1 MNYLSSFSLV
11 WIGMLLIV
19 ACQGEKDFSLPYE
32 KFVLDNGLQVVLH
45 EDKSDPIVSVAI
57 QYHVGSA
64 REKPGKT
71 GFAHLFEHMLFQ
83 RSEHLGRNEFFKKI
97 GELGGS
103 FNGATGPDGTVYY
116 ETVPRD
122 ALEKVLWMESDRMGF
137 FINTVTRK
145 GLEREIDVVS
155 NEKRQNENRPF
166 GQSNGMMLKQFY
178 PEGHPYRW
186 PVIGSIADLHGAT
199 VDDIKQFYRKYY
211 APNNATLVVAGDF
224 DRREVEAM
232 IRKYFGEIPARE
244 EVEPVR
250 PIPVQLEKTSKYV
263 LEDRFANAPG
273 LEMNFSGAEQFHP
286 DAYPLRILALL
297 LSYGKNAP
305 FYKVL
310 VEDNKLASYVNVASS
325 SLELSGQVSV
335 SVKAYKE
342 TDLNTVYRGIQEAF
356 ERFEQEGIRDNDLER
371 MKIMQ
376 ETMLY
381 NVMMSLESKTQA
393 LARNNVFA
401 GRPDQMVIDL
411 AHYQAVTK
419 EEVMRVYRKYVR
431 GKHFVA
437 LSTVPQGQTSLALT
451 GSVVV
456 RPDED
461 SPVGQ
466 KLVADEGA
474 VTDDDPYEYTPSVFD
489 RSVEPPLLAN
499 TPESAMPPVW
509 TGEMSNGM
517 KVKGMAYTELPVV
530 QFAVYLNSG
539 MLCEPKGK
547 SGLARLTA
555 AVLNCGTRT
564 KTPEELEVA
573 LGLLGARVSFGVS
586 TERMQLSGSC
596 LKKNF
601 PQVLRLVEE
610 MLLEPRWDET
620 ALELARKRMI
630 GNIRQSST
638 EPKVLARH
646 VFRQMMYGP
655 ENVLSNSAL
664 ASEKEVAAITMEDI
678 KTFYKTH
685 IVPGQATFDF
695 VGGYEKKEVMKF
707 LQPLART
714 WTTGGASQERLN
726 LNFMAPQAKVYFVDY
741 PGAKQSYILLGCP
754 AMPKA
759 SNDYYP
765 AKMVNQLLGASSNAL
780 LFDVLRLQHGYTYG
794 AYSFFD
800 CGKYAN
806 EFRATSSVQAAY
818 TLEAMQL
825 FKSCISTYGEQ
836 FTEQSLVKT
845 KDAMFKENAAA
856 FEMPDARLDLL
867 SEMTVDGLPV
877 DDLNTMSNKLSLKR
891 QEQLLKRMTLPEAK
905 ACIRNWLDYDRMFF
919 VVVGDAASQ
928 LDRIRKSGLG
938 EVKVVDLQELR

>member
-371 MKIMQ
+371 VKIMQ

-393 LARNNVFA
+393 LARNNVFT

-877 DDLNTMSNKLSLKR
+877 DDLKR

>member
-555 AVLNCGTRT
+555 AGLNCGTRT

-877 DDLNTMSNKLSLKR
+877 DDLKR

>member
-186 PVIGSIADLHGAT
+186 PMIGSIADLHGAT

-877 DDLNTMSNKLSLKR
+877 DDLKR
-891 QEQLLKRMTLPEAK
+891 QET
-905 ACIRNWLDYDRMFF
+905 D
-919 VVVGDAASQ
+919 DAP
-928 LDRIRKSGLG
+928 GG
-938 EVKVVDLQELR
+938 ESVYP

>member
-310 VEDNKLASYVNVASS
+310 VEYNKLASYVNVASS

-877 DDLNTMSNKLSLKR
+877 DDLKR

>member
-137 FINTVTRK
+137 FIKTVTRK

-877 DDLNTMSNKLSLKR
+877 DDLKR

>member
-678 KTFYKTH
+678 KNFYKTH

-707 LQPLART
+707 LQPVART

-877 DDLNTMSNKLSLKR
+877 DDLKR

>member
-19 ACQGEKDFSLPYE
+19 ACQGEKDFSLPSE
-32 KFVLDNGLQVVLH
+32 KFVLENGLQVVLH

-877 DDLNTMSNKLSLKR
+877 DDLKR

>member
-856 FEMPDARLDLL
+856 FEMPDARLDLW

-877 DDLNTMSNKLSLKR
+877 DDLKR
-891 QEQLLKRMTLPEAK
+891 QEQLLKLMTLPEAK

>member
-71 GFAHLFEHMLFQ
+71 GFAQIFEHMMFQ

-877 DDLNTMSNKLSLKR
+877 DDLKR

>member
-726 LNFMAPQAKVYFVDY
+726 LNFMAPHAKVYFVDY

-877 DDLNTMSNKLSLKR
+877 DDLKR

>member
-178 PEGHPYRW
+178 PEGHPYLW

-877 DDLNTMSNKLSLKR
+877 DDLKR

>member
-97 GELGGS
+97 CELGGS

-371 MKIMQ
+371 VKIMQ

-877 DDLNTMSNKLSLKR
+877 DDLKR

>member
-11 WIGMLLIV
+11 WIGMLLII

-263 LEDRFANAPG
+263 LEDRFANVPG

-371 MKIMQ
+371 VKIMQ

-393 LARNNVFA
+393 LARNNVFT

-877 DDLNTMSNKLSLKR
+877 DDLKR

>member
-466 KLVADEGA
+466 RLVADEGA

-877 DDLNTMSNKLSLKR
+877 DDLKR

-928 LDRIRKSGLG
+928 LDRIRKSGWG

>member
-145 GLEREIDVVS
+145 GLEREIVVVS

-877 DDLNTMSNKLSLKR
+877 DDLKR

>member
-638 EPKVLARH
+638 EPKVVARH
-646 VFRQMMYGP
+646 GFRQMMYGP

-877 DDLNTMSNKLSLKR
+877 DDLKR

>member
-1 MNYLSSFSLV
+1 
-11 WIGMLLIV
+11 MLLIV

-461 SPVGQ
+461 SLVGQ

-877 DDLNTMSNKLSLKR
+877 DDLKR

>member
-601 PQVLRLVEE
+601 PQVLHLVEE

-877 DDLNTMSNKLSLKR
+877 DDLKR

>member
-664 ASEKEVAAITMEDI
+664 ASEKEAAAITMEDI

-877 DDLNTMSNKLSLKR
+877 DDLKR

>member
-1 MNYLSSFSLV
+1 MRKQLMIPLLMTTVMAGMSSCKNGDAASL
-11 WIGMLLIV
+11 
-19 ACQGEKDFSLPYE
+19 KYE
-32 KFVLDNGLQVVLH
+32 KYKLDNGLEVVLH
-45 EDKSDPIVSVAI
+45 EDKSDPVVSVAI
-57 QYHVGSA
+57 QYHVGSN

-71 GFAHLFEHMLFQ
+71 GFAHFFEHMLFQ
-83 RSEHLGRNEFFKKI
+83 RSENLPRNAFFQKI
-97 GELGGS
+97 DAMGGS
-103 FNGATGPDGTVYY
+103 FNGGTSNDGTVYF

-877 DDLNTMSNKLSLKR
+877 DDLKR

>member
-273 LEMNFSGAEQFHP
+273 LEMNFSGAEQFHL

-877 DDLNTMSNKLSLKR
+877 DDLKR

>member
-555 AVLNCGTRT
+555 AVLNCGSRT

-877 DDLNTMSNKLSLKR
+877 DDLKR

>member
-1 MNYLSSFSLV
+1 MNDLSAFSLV

-877 DDLNTMSNKLSLKR
+877 DDLKR

>member
-103 FNGATGPDGTVYY
+103 FNGATGPDGPVYY

-867 SEMTVDGLPV
+867 SEMTVDGLQ
-877 DDLNTMSNKLSLKR
+877 R

>member
-845 KDAMFKENAAA
+845 KDVMFKENAAA

-877 DDLNTMSNKLSLKR
+877 DDLKR

>member
-845 KDAMFKENAAA
+845 KDAMFKENGAA

-877 DDLNTMSNKLSLKR
+877 DDLKR

>member
-1 MNYLSSFSLV
+1 MNYLSSYSLV
-11 WIGMLLIV
+11 WIGILLIV
-19 ACQGEKDFSLPYE
+19 SCQGEKDFSLPYE

-97 GELGGS
+97 GELGGN

-356 ERFEQEGIRDNDLER
+356 ERFEQEGIRDNDLECV
-371 MKIMQ
+371 KIMQ

-393 LARNNVFA
+393 LARNNVFT

-419 EEVMRVYRKYVR
+419 EEVMRVYRKYVK
-431 GKHFVA
+431 GQHFVA
-437 LSTVPQGQTSLALT
+437 LSTVPQGQTSLALS

-466 KLVADEGA
+466 GLVADEGA
-474 VTDDDPYEYTPSVFD
+474 ITDDDSYEYTPSVFD

-499 TPESAMPPVW
+499 MPESAMPPIW

-564 KTPEELEVA
+564 KTPEELEIA

-695 VGGYEKKEVMKF
+695 VGGYGKKEVMKF

-877 DDLNTMSNKLSLKR
+877 DDLKR

>member
-685 IVPGQATFDF
+685 IVPGQASFDF

-877 DDLNTMSNKLSLKR
+877 DDLKR

>member
-726 LNFMAPQAKVYFVDY
+726 LNFMAPQAKVYFVDC

-877 DDLNTMSNKLSLKR
+877 DDLKR

>member
-678 KTFYKTH
+678 KTFYQTH

-867 SEMTVDGLPV
+867 SEMTEEE
-877 DDLNTMSNKLSLKR
+877 MKR

>member
-1 MNYLSSFSLV
+1 MRINPILSCPWRFSIM
-11 WIGMLLIV
+11 WDRRGR
-19 ACQGEKDFSLPYE
+19 SL
-32 KFVLDNGLQVVLH
+32 
-45 EDKSDPIVSVAI
+45 
-57 QYHVGSA
+57 
-64 REKPGKT
+64 EKPDSLIFLST
-71 GFAHLFEHMLFQ
+71 CCFSAPNIWAETNSL
-83 RSEHLGRNEFFKKI
+83 KKI

-877 DDLNTMSNKLSLKR
+877 DDLKR

>member
-1 MNYLSSFSLV
+1 MR
-11 WIGMLLIV
+11 WRKCCGWR
-19 ACQGEKDFSLPYE
+19 P
-32 KFVLDNGLQVVLH
+32 
-45 EDKSDPIVSVAI
+45 
-57 QYHVGSA
+57 
-64 REKPGKT
+64 T
-71 GFAHLFEHMLFQ
+71 G
-83 RSEHLGRNEFFKKI
+83 
-97 GELGGS
+97 
-103 FNGATGPDGTVYY
+103 
-116 ETVPRD
+116 
-122 ALEKVLWMESDRMGF
+122 WGF
-137 FINTVTRK
+137 NTVTRK

-877 DDLNTMSNKLSLKR
+877 DDLKR

>member
-517 KVKGMAYTELPVV
+517 KEKGMAYTELPVV

-877 DDLNTMSNKLSLKR
+877 DDLKR

>member
-310 VEDNKLASYVNVASS
+310 VEDNKLASYVNVASI

-877 DDLNTMSNKLSLKR
+877 DDLKR

>member
-122 ALEKVLWMESDRMGF
+122 ALVKVLWMESDRMGF

-877 DDLNTMSNKLSLKR
+877 DDLKR

>member
-45 EDKSDPIVSVAI
+45 EDKSDTIVSVAI

-122 ALEKVLWMESDRMGF
+122 ALVKVLWMESDRMGF

-877 DDLNTMSNKLSLKR
+877 DDLKR

>member
-103 FNGATGPDGTVYY
+103 FNGATGPDGTVY
-116 ETVPRD
+116 D

-877 DDLNTMSNKLSLKR
+877 DDLKR

>member
-867 SEMTVDGLPV
+867 SEKTVDGLPV
-877 DDLNTMSNKLSLKR
+877 DDLKR